1 MNLALWVIA
10 GGVLGWAS
18 YAILRANKVR
28 SVMVSILIGTVGAL
42 LGGHFLPPLLGA
54 TAMAPHDFSLF
65 SLVAAL
71 AGAAAC
77 LAIADMVSN
86 PFRR

>member
-10 GGVLGWAS
+10 GGMFGWAS
-18 YAILRANKVR
+18 YAILRANRAR
-28 SVMVSILIGTVGAL
+28 SVKVSILIGAVGAL
-42 LGGHFLPPLLGA
+42 LGGQFLPPLLGA
-54 TAMAPHDFSLF
+54 TTMVPHDFSLF

-77 LAIADMVSN
+77 LAIADMLSN
-86 PFRR
+86 PFGQ